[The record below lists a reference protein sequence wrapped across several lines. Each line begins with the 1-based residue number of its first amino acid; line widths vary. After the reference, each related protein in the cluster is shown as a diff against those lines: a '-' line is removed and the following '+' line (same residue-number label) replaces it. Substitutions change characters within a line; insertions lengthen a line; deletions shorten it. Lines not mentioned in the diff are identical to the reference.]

1 MRFRLGRPGRR
12 PDGPHPDD
20 PAPASPPPPPPP
32 PPPGEPPAPAVELPV
47 EPAAEPAV
55 AEAPLSAHEIQLI
68 RASVTVVEPLAAD
81 MTVYFY
87 AILFARHPE
96 VRPLFP
102 TGMDTQRGRLLRALL
117 RIVDLV
123 DDPENLVRFCGHLGR
138 DHRKFGT
145 VREHFPAVGAC
156 LLDSLARYAGD
167 AWTPDIAAAWTKAY
181 GIVADVMIAAAEEDA
196 KARPAVW
203 PATIVRQVPCGHG
216 ISELTLLPDTPYEHA
231 AGQFAGVETP
241 WHPRQWRYYSP
252 ANAPREDGTLTLHV
266 RAVPGGTVSSALVH
280 RAQVGDVLRLGPP
293 MGDMVL
299 DAAVNKR
306 LLCVAG
312 GTGLAP
318 IRALV
323 EEVARR
329 GGRHEVDLF
338 FGART
343 GSELYGVDDMLR
355 MAQRHHWLTVR
366 GAVSDEYIPGI
377 RGSLPKVLAEYGPWY
392 QHDAFL
398 SGPAAMVTSAKETL
412 TLGGTSPDRIH
423 HDPFDTPVL
432 DAPVRDTL

>member
-1 MRFRLGRPGRR
+1 
-12 PDGPHPDD
+12 
-20 PAPASPPPPPPP
+20 
-32 PPPGEPPAPAVELPV
+32 
-47 EPAAEPAV
+47 
-55 AEAPLSAHEIQLI
+55 LSAHEIELI
-68 RASVTVVEPLAAD
+68 RASVKVVEPLAAE

-87 AILFARHPE
+87 AILFARYPE
-96 VRPLFP
+96 VRPMFP
-102 TGMDTQRGRLLRALL
+102 PGMDTQRGRLLRALL

-123 DDPENLVRFCGHLGR
+123 DDTEHLVRFCRHLGR

-145 VREHFPAVGAC
+145 LQAHFPAVGEC
-156 LLDSLARYAGD
+156 LLASLARYAGP

-181 GIVADVMIAAAEEDA
+181 GVVADVMIDAAEEDA

-203 PATIVRQVPCGHG
+203 PATIVHRVPCGHG
-216 ISELTLLPDTPYEHA
+216 IAELTLLPHMAYEHA
-231 AGQFAGVETP
+231 AGQYVSVETP
-241 WHPRQWRYYSP
+241 WYPRQWRYYSP

-266 RAVPGGTVSSALVH
+266 KAVPGGTVSNALVH
-280 RAQVGDVLRLGPP
+280 QAAVGDVVHLGHP

-299 DAAVNKR
+299 DAAIHGD

-329 GGRHEVDLF
+329 GGRHQVDLF
-338 FGART
+338 IGART
-343 GSELYGVDDMLR
+343 GAELYGVDDMLR
-355 MAQRHHWLTVR
+355 LAQRHHWLTVR

-377 RGSLPKVLAEYGPWY
+377 RGSLPEVLAEYGPWY
-392 QHDAFL
+392 HHDVFL
-398 SGPAAMVTSAKETL
+398 SGPPPMVTSASQTL
-412 TLGGTSPDRIH
+412 VLGGTSPDRIH

-432 DAPVRDTL
+432 ATP